1 MMRTPKA
8 DQIKPMVTCLVN
20 PRKPT
25 AIIPLGRYMEGKIG
39 C

>member
-1 MMRTPKA
+1 MRTPKA
-8 DQIKPMVTCLVN
+8 DQIKPMVACLVN

-25 AIIPLGRYMEGKIG
+25 AIIPLDEYPESKIG

>member
-1 MMRTPKA
+1 MRTPKA
-8 DQIKPMVTCLVN
+8 DQIKPMVARLVN

-25 AIIPLGRYMEGKIG
+25 AIIPLGGYPEGKIG